1 MMGAM
6 RETLLNYLRGL
17 LMGSADIVP
26 GVSGGTVAL
35 VVGIYER
42 LVSSI
47 GAATGAA
54 VSLLRLDFQGVRHR
68 LRQVHWGLLVPLMA
82 GIGTA
87 IVVGARFIP
96 AMMEAYPVETQA
108 LFFGLILGALIVPW
122 RRIYRRIPAHYWV
135 AAVAAVATFVLVGL
149 PPREVV
155 SPGPVVVFVA
165 AAVAIC
171 AMILPGVSGSYL
183 LLIMGMYAPT
193 LSALNARD
201 LFYIGVFALGAI
213 VGLGL
218 FSRFLEYLLARHH
231 DMTMAVLVGMM
242 AGSLRAIWPYLDE
255 DRGLLPPPADAT
267 VLVPIGLVLIGA
279 ALVMG
284 LLWMGVRAE
293 QRGGEAAAEG

>member
-1 MMGAM
+1 MTASI
-6 RETLLNYLRGL
+6 RATLLNFLRGL
-17 LMGSADIVP
+17 LMGGADIIP

-42 LVSSI
+42 LVGSI
-47 GAATGAA
+47 GAGAA
-54 VSLLRLDFQGVRHR
+54 AMVALLRLDVQGVRYR

-82 GIGTA
+82 GIGMA
-87 IVVGARFIP
+87 IVIGARFIP
-96 AMMEAYPVETQA
+96 ALMEEYPVETQA
-108 LFFGLILGALIVPW
+108 LFFGLILGALVVPW
-122 RRIYRRIPAHYWV
+122 RRINRRIPAHYWV
-135 AAVAAVATFVLVGL
+135 AAVAAAATFVLVGL
-149 PPREVV
+149 PPREVA
-155 SPGPVVVFVA
+155 SPSLFVVFVA

-171 AMILPGVSGSYL
+171 AMILPGISGSYL

-201 LFYIGVFALGAI
+201 LFYIGVFILGAA

-218 FSRFLEYLLARHH
+218 FSRVLEHLLERHH

-279 ALVMG
+279 ALVIG
-284 LLWMGVRAE
+284 LLWMGMRAE
-293 QRGGEAAAEG
+293 SRDRGVVAGG